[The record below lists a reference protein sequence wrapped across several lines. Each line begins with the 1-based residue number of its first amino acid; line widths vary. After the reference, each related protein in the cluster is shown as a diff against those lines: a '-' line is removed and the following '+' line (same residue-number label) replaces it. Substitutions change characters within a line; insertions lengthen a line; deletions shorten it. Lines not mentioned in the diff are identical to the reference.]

1 MWGAPLCVWGNRR
14 EEYLTV
20 LNVYGMRKPSDP
32 ISRLGQRVNPILV
45 MEQTNTPEQIA
56 VETGQQKAE
65 SPATTEP
72 QIVAQDSKD
81 VESALILAED
91 YRKELEKAQKK
102 IRHLEK
108 GTESEEESSD
118 LSTKVDA
125 LREEIVALREQQA
138 GRITQDSENLAKLRT
153 REAELR
159 AALLA
164 RQAASN
170 SSLGANQDKSRPETP
185 LPKMNPQQERL
196 YARIA
201 QRTGT
206 TAEEEWRK
214 ANSKK

>member
-1 MWGAPLCVWGNRR
+1 
-14 EEYLTV
+14 
-20 LNVYGMRKPSDP
+20 
-32 ISRLGQRVNPILV
+32 